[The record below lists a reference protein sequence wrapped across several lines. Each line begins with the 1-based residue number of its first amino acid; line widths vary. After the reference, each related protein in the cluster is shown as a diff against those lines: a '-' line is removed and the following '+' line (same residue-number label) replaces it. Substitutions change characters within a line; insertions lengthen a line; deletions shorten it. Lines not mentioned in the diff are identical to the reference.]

1 MINPDVEISRLR
13 ELMPASGRMN
23 TRLVSRPKQTYM
35 ILTKFPKPWKQT
47 HPISINF
54 DLWGQLSLPQR
65 DLILL
70 RQISWLTSVKLIK
83 PDLYQG
89 LIVAGLVGALFELV
103 QFDAIGVLTAGGLT
117 AIAGSQIWRTSRGPR
132 AEIEADEMAVRVA
145 QRRGY
150 NEPDAAQHLLSAI
163 ESMPQIEGRSSLTF
177 TELIRA
183 QNLRA
188 IAGLSLTET
197 PGSIRNQN

>member
-23 TRLVSRPKQTYM
+23 TRLLNRPKQTQV
-35 ILTKFPKPWKQT
+35 ILAKFPKPWKQT

-54 DLWGQLSLPQR
+54 DLWSHLSLPQR
-65 DLILL
+65 DLMFL
-70 RQISWLTSVKLIK
+70 RQVSWLTSVKLLK

-89 LIVAGLVGALFELV
+89 LTAAGVIGFMFELV

-117 AIAGSQIWRTSRGPR
+117 AIAGSQIWRTSRGARP
-132 AEIEADEMAVRVA
+132 EIEADEAALRVA

-150 NEPDAAQHLLSAI
+150 TEKDAAQHLISAI
-163 ESMPQIEGRSSLTF
+163 EAIPMIEERSSLNF
-177 TELIRA
+177 TELIRC
-183 QNLRA
+183 QNLRT
-188 IAGLSLTET
+188 IAGLSTAGV
-197 PGSIRNQN
+197 PGSIRSQE